1 MSYND
6 QDAMDEFF
14 AHMQNNESKRHWFV
28 AHKDLAE
35 KDRLR
40 FEKSDQRAS
49 IVLDLHGV
57 TANSAFTQY
66 QQIIGFASQH
76 RHRVLK
82 IIHGIG
88 MGIIK
93 QELQLAVSDSPEIL
107 LATNL
112 HAGKLT
118 RSALWV
124 WLRTQHSERH
134 RF

>member
-6 QDAMDEFF
+6 QDAMNEFF
-14 AHMQNNESKRHWFV
+14 ANMQNNESKRHWFV
-28 AHKDLAE
+28 VHKDLAE

-40 FEKSDQRAS
+40 FEKSDQKAT

-57 TANSAFTQY
+57 TANNAFAQY
-66 QQIIGFASQH
+66 QQIIGFATQH
-76 RHRVLK
+76 HHRVLK

-88 MGIIK
+88 LGIIK

-107 LATNL
+107 LATNI

-118 RSALWV
+118 RSALWI
-124 WLRTQHSERH
+124 WLRAQHSGH
-134 RF
+134 KRF

>member
-14 AHMQNNESKRHWFV
+14 ANMQNSESKRHWYV
-28 AHKDLAE
+28 SHKDLAE

-40 FEKSDQRAS
+40 FEKSDRKAS

-57 TANSAFTQY
+57 TANSAFAQY
-66 QQIIGFASQH
+66 QQIITFAAQH
-76 RHRVLK
+76 HHRVLK
-82 IIHGIG
+82 IIHGVG

-93 QELQLAVSDSPEIL
+93 QELQLAISNSPEIL

-112 HAGKLT
+112 HAGRLT
-118 RSALWV
+118 RSALWI
-124 WLRTQHSERH
+124 WLRPQQAAHH
-134 RF
+134 RL